1 MLNARLILLSP
12 TLSIRRGGKL
22 SAICGFSDSLNSYR
36 HLILNLIPK
45 FINPVKNMT
54 ATPFPIQD
62 YALLDDEECDTRI
75 IAAKAKLGSR
85 CVILGHHYQR
95 DEVFK
100 HADFT
105 GDSLK
110 LSRDA
115 AQSEAEYIVFC
126 GVHFM
131 AEVADIL
138 SRPEQIAIL
147 PDLAAGCSMADMAN
161 LIKVQKCWQELAEII
176 DVENEVTPVT
186 YINSAADLKAFCGKH
201 DGIVCT
207 SSNARKILE
216 WSFAKRSK
224 VLFFPD
230 QHLGRN
236 TGYRMGIPLEEMVTW
251 DFNKPMGGLT
261 KEQIRNAKIILWN
274 GYCSVHQ
281 VFKPEQIDN
290 FLERFPETKVIA
302 HPEACFEVC
311 QKADYVGSTEYILKT
326 VREAEPNTRWLV
338 ATELNLVNR
347 LHEECRPQGKN
358 VHFMSPTLCMCSTM
372 FRTDPQHLAWVLEN
386 LAAGQVI
393 NQISVPV
400 EDARLAKKALDNM
413 LAIN

>member
-1 MLNARLILLSP
+1 MS
-12 TLSIRRGGKL
+12 
-22 SAICGFSDSLNSYR
+22 
-36 HLILNLIPK
+36 
-45 FINPVKNMT
+45 T
-54 ATPFPIQD
+54 ATLPIED
-62 YALLDDEECDTRI
+62 YALLDDEECDARI
-75 IAAKAKLGSR
+75 TAAKAKLGKR

-115 AQSEAEYIVFC
+115 SKSDAEFIVFC

-161 LIKVQKCWQELAEII
+161 LVKVQKCWQELSEVI
-176 DVENEVTPVT
+176 DVENEVTPIT
-186 YINSAADLKAFCGKH
+186 YINSAADLKAFCGEH
-201 DGIVCT
+201 EGIVCT
-207 SSNARKILE
+207 SSNAQKILE
-216 WSFAKRSK
+216 WSFAKRPK

-236 TGYRMGIPLEEMVTW
+236 TGYKMGIPLEHMVAW

-261 KEQIRNAKIILWN
+261 AEQIRNAKIILWN
-274 GYCSVHQ
+274 GFCSVHQ
-281 VFKPEQIDN
+281 AFKPEQIDN
-290 FLERFPETKVIA
+290 FLARYPETKVIS
-302 HPEACFEVC
+302 HPEAPFEVC
-311 QKADYVGSTEYILKT
+311 QKSDFIGSTESILRT
-326 VREAEPNTRWLV
+326 VRAAEPNTRWLV

-347 LHEECRPQGKN
+347 LHEECKSEGKN

-372 FRTDPQHLAWVLEN
+372 FRTDPQHLAWIMEN
-386 LAAGQVI
+386 LAEGHVVNRIA
-393 NQISVPV
+393 VPKP
-400 EDARLAKKALDNM
+400 EAALAKKALDNM
-413 LAIN
+413 LAIV